1 MKEREKEG
9 VLGWRVTEG
18 HKEGEEKRQAGR
30 KELRALRSEAERGSE
45 KEKSERDGDRD
56 RDRDRDRG
64 ERQGRRGAPDLHRTI
79 RRYIWWPV
87 AAGNKS

>member
-18 HKEGEEKRQAGR
+18 QREGEEKRQAGR
-30 KELRALRSEAERGSE
+30 EELRELQSEAARGSE
-45 KEKSERDGDRD
+45 KERAKETGRESDRD
-56 RDRDRDRG
+56 RARG
-64 ERQGRRGAPDLHRTI
+64 ERQRRRGAPDLHRTI